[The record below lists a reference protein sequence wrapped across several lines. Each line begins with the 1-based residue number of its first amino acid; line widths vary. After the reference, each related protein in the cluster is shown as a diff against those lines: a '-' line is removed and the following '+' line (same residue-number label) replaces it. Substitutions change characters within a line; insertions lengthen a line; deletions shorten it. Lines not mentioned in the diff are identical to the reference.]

1 MIVLIGT
8 GHVFDLSSSLLK
20 IFDEKNPDVIC
31 VELDKQRFQA
41 IMMKRSN
48 PKSYNEAKK
57 NLPFVYKLLAR
68 FQENMASEYGVNAGD
83 EMLTAIT
90 YAQSHQLPV
99 EFIDMNAQHL
109 FIEMWR
115 SMPFS
120 EKLRL
125 LLTGFGGI
133 FVSKKRVE
141 TELKNFQND
150 FESYIEKI
158 GKKFPTIKKILIDKR
173 NVYMVNRL
181 MELNEKYQRIMVC
194 IGDGHVPGISKSLE
208 EKNIEFNTIR
218 LSELRNHK
226 DTDSDSTSAHFSI
239 NYKSM

>member
-20 IFDEKNPDVIC
+20 IFEEKKPDVIC

-41 IMMKRSN
+41 IMMKRN
-48 PKSYNEAKK
+48 KPESYREAKK
-57 NLPFVYKLLAR
+57 NLPLVYKLLAR
-68 FQENMASEYGVNAGD
+68 FQESMANEYGVSAGD

-109 FIEMWR
+109 FTEMWR

-120 EKLRL
+120 EKFRL

-141 TELKNFQND
+141 KELKIFQDD
-150 FESYIEKI
+150 FDSYIEKI
-158 GKKFPTIKKILIDKR
+158 GEKFPTIKETLIDKR
-173 NVYMVNRL
+173 DVYMVNKL
-181 MELNEKYQRIMVC
+181 TKLNEHYQKTMAC
-194 IGDGHVPGISKSLE
+194 IGDGHVPGISKLLKA
-208 EKNIEFNTIR
+208 KNIEFETIR
-218 LSELRNHK
+218 LSELRSHK
-226 DTDSDSTSAHFSI
+226 DKDTDSTSAHFSI

>member
-20 IFDEKNPDVIC
+20 IFDEKNPDVVC

-41 IMMKRSN
+41 IMMKRNN
-48 PKSYNEAKK
+48 PESYEEAKK
-57 NLPFVYKLLAR
+57 NLPLVYKLLAR
-68 FQENMASEYGVNAGD
+68 FQESMANEYGVSAGD

-109 FIEMWR
+109 FTEMWR
-115 SMPFS
+115 SMKFT
-120 EKLRL
+120 EKFRL

-141 TELKNFQND
+141 KELKNFQDD
-150 FESYIEKI
+150 FDSYIEKI
-158 GKKFPTIKKILIDKR
+158 GEKFPTIKETLIDKR
-173 NVYMVNRL
+173 DVYMVNKL
-181 MELNEKYQRIMVC
+181 TKINEQYQNTMAC
-194 IGDGHVPGISKSLE
+194 IGDGHVPGVSKLLK
-208 EKNIEFNTIR
+208 EKNIEFETIR
-218 LSELRNHK
+218 LSELRNYKDK
-226 DTDSDSTSAHFSI
+226 DTDQTSAHFSI

>member
-20 IFDEKNPDVIC
+20 IFDEKNPDVVC

-41 IMMKRSN
+41 IMMKRN
-48 PKSYNEAKK
+48 KPESYREAKK
-57 NLPFVYKLLAR
+57 NLPLVYKLLAR
-68 FQENMASEYGVNAGD
+68 FQESMANEYGVSAGD

-109 FIEMWR
+109 FTEMWR

-120 EKLRL
+120 EKFRL

-141 TELKNFQND
+141 KELKIFQDD
-150 FESYIEKI
+150 FDSYIEKI
-158 GKKFPTIKKILIDKR
+158 GEKFPTIKETLIDKR
-173 NVYMVNRL
+173 DVYMVNKL
-181 MELNEKYQRIMVC
+181 TKLNEHYQKTMAC
-194 IGDGHVPGISKSLE
+194 IGDGHVPGISKLLKA
-208 EKNIEFNTIR
+208 KNIEFETIR
-218 LSELRNHK
+218 LSELRNYKDK
-226 DTDSDSTSAHFSI
+226 DTDSTSAHFSI